1 MLNTKKI
8 VLVAFLGLAATQ
20 VRAASPSVSPSH
32 AGDVQIS
39 PELQSIKG
47 DIALLQA
54 SFLDIKRELEAS
66 RAPGR
71 FSKAASTVS
80 SGCELARDFLKKP
93 RVLPVINKEVT
104 VGAGLGVAAAAVAAV
119 AGVVVVGKQGY
130 LNRPVVATKGFLSGA
145 WARVP
150 AMPRLWGKKA
160 N

>member
-1 MLNTKKI
+1 MLSTKKI
-8 VLVAFLGLAATQ
+8 VLVAFLGLAVTQ
-20 VRAASPSVSPSH
+20 VSASDADP
-32 AGDVQIS
+32 AT
-39 PELQSIKG
+39 KG
-47 DIALLQA
+47 DIAALTVLIERMQA
-54 SFLDIKRELEAS
+54 GITAAN
-66 RAPGR
+66 APGR
-71 FSKAASTVS
+71 FSKAASTVTGTVS
-80 SGCELARDFLKKP
+80 SRYESACDFLKKP

-104 VGAGLGVAAAAVAAV
+104 VGVGLGVAAAV